1 MTTQTVLRQMPEL
14 ENALKQRAP
23 GLCLEAGALMARYT
37 TLHLGGPADLLATPR
52 EPEEL
57 QLLLEEARRLAVPL
71 TLMGQGSNMLVRD
84 GGIRGLVLRVAG
96 GMNAIRREGDR
107 LIVEAGASLASV
119 AAFARDEGL
128 CGLAELGGI
137 PGTVGGGVLMNA
149 GAYGAELSQVVAQV
163 EGTHLADGRR
173 VSYPADRLSF
183 SYRHSA
189 LMDTDVVVTQATL
202 ALAPGDPEAIR
213 ARKHAPGRGGK
224 NNR

>member
-84 GGIRGLVLRVAG
+84 GGIRGLVVRIAS
-96 GMNAIRREGDR
+96 GMRGVEVHGDK
-107 LIVEAGASLASV
+107 VTG
-119 AAFARDEGL
+119 
-128 CGLAELGGI
+128 
-137 PGTVGGGVLMNA
+137 
-149 GAYGAELSQVVAQV
+149 
-163 EGTHLADGRR
+163 HGRR
-173 VSYPADRLSF
+173 HHDQR
-183 SYRHSA
+183 RH
-189 LMDTDVVVTQATL
+189 
-202 ALAPGDPEAIR
+202 
-213 ARKHAPGRGGK
+213 GRGGK
-224 NNR
+224 QPGRADLCQRASPVRWAAART